1 MSNDARE
8 KWLKSMLKIVNPI
21 IENAANGKLHSA
33 LPLSN
38 DEKKRGVAYLE
49 AIGRTVDGIAPWL
62 ELDESKITDDY
73 ERELQAEYRV
83 LTRKAMAN
91 AADPCSPD
99 YCVWN
104 KSDTNMM
111 ADQPVVDAAF
121 YASAILKA
129 PHQLWDLQSAEAKKN
144 ILNAFDRALLMRSHR
159 SNWLMF
165 TAIIEACKYKLTG
178 VADAMRI
185 DLALAFH
192 YEWYKGDGMYGDGEL
207 FVMNYYNSYVIQPM
221 LEEVTR
227 NAADIIVEKKFRERT
242 VDALSRYAE
251 ILEHSIAPDGSFPFL
266 GRSIVYRMAAFQAL
280 SHAVLTDNLPKSLPA
295 NQVRCALTKVIEK
308 TMSAKTLFDENGF
321 LTKGLY
327 GKQEQ
332 LADYYINTGSLYLT
346 TTIFL
351 PLGLAPSHPFWSGG
365 DVKTTWEKAWSG
377 DDLVEDIALEARP
390 KKKCFLSTLFNK

>member
-1 MSNDARE
+1 MSENTR
-8 KWLKSMLKIVNPI
+8 KIWLQSMHKIAYPI
-21 IENAANGKLHSA
+21 ISNAANGTLHSV
-33 LPLSN
+33 LPLQN

-49 AIGRTVDGIAPWL
+49 AIGRTVDGIAPWI
-62 ELDESKITDDY
+62 ELDEGKITDGD
-73 ERELQAEYRV
+73 EIKLQAEYRELV
-83 LTRKAMAN
+83 RKAMAN
-91 AADPCSPD
+91 AADPKSSD

-104 KSDTNMM
+104 KSETNLM

-129 PHQLWDLQSAEAKKN
+129 PHQLWDLQNEDAKKN
-144 ILNAFDRALLMRSHR
+144 ILKAFDKVLLMRSHR

-165 TAIIEACKYKLTG
+165 TAIVETCKYKLTG

-227 NAADIIVEKKFRERT
+227 NAADIIVDKKFRERT
-242 VDALSRYAE
+242 VEALGRYAE
-251 ILEHSIAPDGSFPFL
+251 ILEHSIAPDGSFPFF
-266 GRSIVYRMAAFQAL
+266 GRSITYRMAAFQAL
-280 SHAVLTDNLPKSLPA
+280 SHAALTDNLPKSLPA
-295 NQVRCALTKVIEK
+295 NQVRCALTKIIEK

-332 LADYYINTGSLYLT
+332 LADSYINTGSLYLT
-346 TTIFL
+346 TTVFL
-351 PLGLAPSHPFWSGG
+351 PLGLAPSHQFWSGN
-365 DVKTTWEKAWSG
+365 DVKTTWEKAWNG
-377 DDLVEDIALEARP
+377 ENIDEDIALEARP
-390 KKKCFLSTLFNK
+390 KKKSFFGSIFNK